1 MFKILEFQFGW
12 QQCCAANILN
22 LSQQPIFDSSWNFW
36 NIWKFWN
43 IKTCLSMAA
52 GRGKELLSLFQ
63 RAGCLQS
70 GENLSGEYTQYE
82 ISILDQNQTTK

>member
-1 MFKILEFQFGW
+1 
-12 QQCCAANILN
+12 
-22 LSQQPIFDSSWNFW
+22 
-36 NIWKFWN
+36 
-43 IKTCLSMAA
+43 MAA